1 MIRAFIMSILVAGLG
16 YCAKVHATVDNVI
29 AMSYA
34 TMSIYQNIVLS
45 SAEKSGGTFTL
56 SVQAKDGGGRGP
68 PNFPSDV
75 ANLTMKYYNSSGT
88 LLATSTSNNSTT
100 YGESTYRTYTLTS
113 PNCGGSCANVYYVQI
128 SFTGNDGGYWSGN
141 VGTNFMAPV
150 LTFTPTGS
158 ATPTAANLLYNPEF
172 GVYGTYTSTSGPQG
186 WWNTTN
192 AWGGNTHPQL
202 VNNGATVNTDAGGYL
217 VQGGTLSGTVGGY
230 PSTAV
235 TYTSSITATQQSTYT
250 ASQTKVTATTGNSI
264 YIDQVGSNNT
274 ITITQVGTK
283 NKVAGTGQQSAPI
296 VGDGNTVTVRQG
308 DPSGTTTRANVTEF
322 GIYGSYNTVNLNQ
335 GTDSQGAGTGQ
346 DVGGHY
352 IYNYVNGS
360 NNSVTASQQNT
371 TTSTAGQFLSNTVNG
386 NSNTQNFVQSGAGG
400 HQIFSAVTGDS
411 NTMSVTQS
419 GNGGHYL
426 QVTEYGNGND
436 AQVTQSGN
444 TKNNATINLTNNGA
458 PASVTLQ
465 QSGGAVYN
473 IDRTCTTTCGRVTV
487 SQ

>member
-1 MIRAFIMSILVAGLG
+1 MIRAFIVAVLVAGLG
-16 YCAKVHATVDNVI
+16 FCAKAMAGDNIV

-34 TMSIYQNIVLS
+34 TMTIYQQIVLS
-45 SAEKSGGTFTL
+45 NEQKAGGTFTL

-75 ANLTMKYYNSSGT
+75 ANLSIQYYNSSGT

-100 YGESTYRTYTLTS
+100 YGETTFRTYTLTS
-113 PNCGGSCANVYYVQI
+113 ANCGGAGCANVYFIRVN
-128 SFTGNDGGYWSGN
+128 FTGNDGGYWAGN
-141 VGTNFMAPV
+141 VGTNFMSPE
-150 LTFTPTGS
+150 LTFAPTGGS
-158 ATPTAANLLYNPEF
+158 AGQNILYNPEF
-172 GVYGTYTSTSGPQG
+172 GAYGTYTSTSAPHG
-186 WWNTTN
+186 WWNSTN

-202 VNNGATVNTDAGGYL
+202 VNNGATVNSDAGGYL

-235 TYTSSITATQQSTYT
+235 TYTSSITASQQSTYN
-250 ASQTKVTATTGNSI
+250 ASQTKVTATNGNSI
-264 YIDQVGSNNT
+264 YIDQVGNNNT
-274 ITITQVGTK
+274 VTITQVGTK
-283 NKVAGTGQQSAPI
+283 NKVAGTGQQAAPI
-296 VGDGNTVTVRQG
+296 VGDGNTVTIRQG
-308 DPSGTTTRANVTEF
+308 DPSSFTTKANVTEF

-335 GTDSQGAGTGQ
+335 GTDSTGAHTGQ
-346 DVGGHY
+346 DIGGHY
-352 IYNYVNGS
+352 IYNYVNGN

-400 HQIFSAVTGDS
+400 HQIFSSVTGDS

-426 QVTEYGNGND
+426 SVTEYGNGND

-444 TKNNATINLTNNGA
+444 SKNNATINLINAGA

-473 IDRTCTTTCGRVTV
+473 IDRTCTSTCGRVTV